1 MLKHFILHLRSRAD
15 NEADLF
21 VKKKK
26 KSTVHMYIDMNAT
39 SSKYICPEKYLELSI
54 LHIQKNKD

>member
-26 KSTVHMYIDMNAT
+26 
-39 SSKYICPEKYLELSI
+39 
-54 LHIQKNKD
+54 